1 MNSFGAIL
9 ITLLSSLFGGES
21 IPSEDSS
28 VREPAAMSQNENDSS
43 FTQIRENALP
53 TGEFE

>member
-21 IPSEDSS
+21 IPTEDSS
-28 VREPAAMSQNENDSS
+28 VREPSVISQNENDHSL
-43 FTQIRENALP
+43 TQVQENALP
-53 TGEFE
+53 TGDLE